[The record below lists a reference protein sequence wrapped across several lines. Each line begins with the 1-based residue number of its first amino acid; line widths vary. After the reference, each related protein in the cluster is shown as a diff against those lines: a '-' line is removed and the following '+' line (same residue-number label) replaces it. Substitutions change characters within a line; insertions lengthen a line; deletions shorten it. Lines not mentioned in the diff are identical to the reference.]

1 LLVQTYLITGGTGSL
16 GSTVAW
22 QLLQAGDCKVIIYS
36 RDEWKQAEL
45 AKKLDP
51 FIQGQQRGR
60 LVRFFLGDVRDRDRL
75 RVAMREVDTVIHTA
89 ALKRVDAVAY
99 NPSEVVKT
107 NVLGTMNVVD
117 VAIENYLT
125 TKCMVISSDK
135 AVYPQNIYG
144 ASKFLAESYALHANS
159 YVGSANMKIGVV
171 RYGNVLGSRGSVVH
185 LFKECIDQFRR
196 IPITDSRC
204 TRFWITLKDAAHF
217 VIKSVEQMN
226 SGEIHIPNL
235 RSMRIVD
242 LACAMAPEGWEG
254 GHEIVGLR
262 TPGEKIHEVLMTDAE
277 IQEWK
282 KQSWPIP
289 NTFSETAPRIP
300 IVEMRT
306 ILKKEG
312 LI

>member
-1 LLVQTYLITGGTGSL
+1 MLKTYLITGGTGSL

-45 AKKLDP
+45 AQKLKP
-51 FIQGQQRGR
+51 FEVMPGR
-60 LVRFFLGDVRDRDRL
+60 LVRFFLGDVRDRERL
-75 RVAMREVDTVIHTA
+75 KVAMRGVYAVIHTA

-107 NVLGTMNVVD
+107 NVLGTVNVVD
-117 VAIENYLT
+117 TATEAWVN
-125 TKCMVISSDK
+125 KVMVISSDK
-135 AVYPQNIYG
+135 AVHPQNIYG
-144 ASKFLAESYALHANS
+144 ASKFLAESYAIHANS
-159 YVGSANMKIGVV
+159 YTGGKGTKIAVV

-185 LFKECIDQFRR
+185 LFKECIEQGKP

-217 VIKSVEQMN
+217 VIKSVQQMN
-226 SGEIHIPNL
+226 KGEIHIPTL

-242 LACAMAPEGWEG
+242 LAGAMAPEGWER

-277 IQEWK
+277 IQEWE
-282 KQSWPIP
+282 KQGWPIP
-289 NTFSETAPRIP
+289 NTSSATAPRIS
-300 IVEMRT
+300 IDEMRI